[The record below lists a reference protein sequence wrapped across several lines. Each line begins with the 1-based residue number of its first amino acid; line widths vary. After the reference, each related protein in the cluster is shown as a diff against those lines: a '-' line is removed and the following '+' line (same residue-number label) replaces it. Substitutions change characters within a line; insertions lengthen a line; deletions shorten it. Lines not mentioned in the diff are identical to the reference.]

1 MPGKRAEPYAQL
13 SKETYCLLFSPKSI
27 LHGIWWGILCLLLI
41 RFPVSA
47 QQDMQTIWQLA
58 YWESYD
64 TACTIVLDV
73 DRTPNNDEIHR
84 SCGDVLYQS
93 WLTTPVCN
101 RHYGQDPSAVS
112 CTGLFLRRVGQ
123 KPKEDPINTNLIDYQ
138 AQNLRQIRFDVSN
151 VNCQPGQLCDQK
163 PEILLIAHGPDNN
176 DGIISSV
183 HIRIG
188 TYEAACDGNACQMR
202 MPATDASGVWF
213 EYWAMDSGANQ
224 SDHFWLK
231 FRAVPA
237 QNSSSAYYYDVIG
250 DAFPDN
256 AYYGSDVWYTFPSLT
271 QVPALVLE
279 KVPTVDYLVTKHKL
293 QLLGAKLIRSGKVDA
308 SFCENYGLNLD
319 GTPNGCGEQV
329 TAKMVFDMQNQY
341 DELIYDYSAKQKVPP
356 RIVKGLIAQESQ
368 FWPYSET
375 PYEYGLGML
384 TESGADMLLRWNSPY
399 FLKVCMNTY
408 PHDQKKC
415 MGGFSNLDESEQIV
429 LRGVVI
435 SKVGSDEEI
444 EVLAAAIRG
453 SVYQVNQIVTNV
465 MGDSPAAVSTY
476 EDMWKFT
483 VANYYS
489 GSGCLYNAINQ
500 VAAYS
505 QPITWENVRRF
516 LTGKCELANLYVDRV
531 YELGY

>member
-1 MPGKRAEPYAQL
+1 M
-13 SKETYCLLFSPKSI
+13 
-27 LHGIWWGILCLLLI
+27 LLI
-41 RFPVSA
+41 RVSVYG
-47 QQDMQTIWQLA
+47 QGDMQTIWQLA

-64 TACTIVLDV
+64 TACTIILDQ
-73 DRTPNNDEIHR
+73 DRTPVNDEIQR
-84 SCGDVLYQS
+84 SCGDALYQT

-101 RHYGQDPSAVS
+101 RHYGQDPSTVS

-123 KPKEDPINTNLIDYQ
+123 KPKDEPVNPGLIDYQ

-151 VNCQPGQLCDQK
+151 VNCSPGTLCDQK
-163 PEILLIAHGPDNN
+163 PEILLMAHGPENN

-188 TYEAACDGNACQMR
+188 TYEAACNGNACQMR
-202 MPATDASGVWF
+202 LPATDSAGVWF
-213 EYWAMDSGANQ
+213 EYWAMDSSANQ

-237 QNSSSAYYYDVIG
+237 LNSSTSYFYDVIG
-250 DAFPDN
+250 DAFPDSS
-256 AYYGSDVWYTFPSLT
+256 YYGSDVWYSFPSLN
-271 QVPALVLE
+271 QELHPVLE
-279 KVPTVDYLVTKHKL
+279 KVLTVDYLVTKHKL

-341 DELIYDYSAKQKVPP
+341 DELIYSASNRQKVPP

-368 FWPYSET
+368 FWPQSDT

-384 TESGADMLLRWNSPY
+384 TESGADMLLRWNTPY
-399 FLKVCMNTY
+399 FLSVCQNTF
-408 PHDQKKC
+408 PLDRDKC
-415 MGGFSNLDESEQIV
+415 MGGFSNLDESDQIV

-453 SVYQVNQIVTNV
+453 SVYQVNQIITNV
-465 MGDSPAAVSTY
+465 MGDSPAVVTSY
-476 EDMWKFT
+476 EDLWKFT

-489 GSGCLYNAINQ
+489 GSGCLYNAMNQ

-505 QPITWENVRRF
+505 QPINWDNVRRF

-531 YELGY
+531 YELGN

>member
-1 MPGKRAEPYAQL
+1 MPGKNAAPYAHL
-13 SKETYCLLFSPKSI
+13 NKETKSLLFSPKSI
-27 LHGIWWGILCLLLI
+27 LQGVWWGILCLILI
-41 RFPVSA
+41 HFPCRA
-47 QQDMQTIWQLA
+47 QNDMQTVWQLA

-64 TACTIVLDV
+64 TACTIILDQ
-73 DRTPNNDEIHR
+73 DRTPNNDEIQH
-84 SCGDVLYQS
+84 SCGDVLYQT
-93 WLTTPVCN
+93 WLTTPVCD
-101 RHYGQDPSAVS
+101 RHYGQDPTTVS

-123 KPKEDPINTNLIDYQ
+123 KPKEEPINSQLVDYQ
-138 AQNLRQIRFDVSN
+138 AQNLRQIRFEVSN
-151 VNCQPGQLCDQK
+151 VNCEPGYLCDQK
-163 PEILLIAHGPDNN
+163 PELLLIAHGPDNN
-176 DGIISSV
+176 DSIISSV

-188 TYEAACDGNACQMR
+188 TYEAACNGNACQMR
-202 MPATDASGVWF
+202 MPATDVSGVWF

-231 FRAVPA
+231 FRVVPA
-237 QNSSSAYYYDVIG
+237 PNSSSSYYYDVIG
-250 DAFPDN
+250 DSFPD
-256 AYYGSDVWYTFPSLT
+256 AGAYGSDVWYMFPSLS
-271 QVPALVLE
+271 QELDPALQ
-279 KVPTVDYLVTKHKL
+279 KVNTKDYLVTKHKL
-293 QLLGAKLIRSGKVDA
+293 QLLAAKLIRNGRVDS

-341 DELIYDYSAKQKVPP
+341 DELIFNYSKQQKVPP

-368 FWPYSET
+368 FWPYSDVQ
-375 PYEYGLGML
+375 YEYGLGML
-384 TESGADMLLRWNSPY
+384 TESGADMILRWNTPY
-399 FLKVCMNTY
+399 FLKICRESY
-408 PHDQKKC
+408 PLDQEKC
-415 MGGFSNLDESEQIV
+415 YGGFSNLKEEEQIL

-465 MGDSPAAVSTY
+465 KGESPSSVTSF

-489 GSGCLYNAINQ
+489 GSGCLYNAMNQ

-505 QPITWENVRRF
+505 QPITWESVRRY

-531 YELGY
+531 YELGN